1 MLLETH
7 TGNFVDVSLQ
17 DIQRMDRTELI
28 SYLESRGCACYD
40 NESTEL
46 LRETAI
52 EDWEGELN
60 D

>member
-17 DIQRMDRTELI
+17 DIQRMDRTELV
-28 SYLESRGCACYD
+28 SYLELRGCACYD

-46 LRETAI
+46 LREAAI

>member
-17 DIQRMDRTELI
+17 EIQQMPRHELVK
-28 SYLESRGCACYD
+28 YLELRGFACYD
-40 NESTEL
+40 NEPTEL
-46 LRETAI
+46 LREAAI

>member
-7 TGNFVDVSLQ
+7 TGKFIEVMLQ
-17 DIQRMDRTELI
+17 DIQQMNRSELVD
-28 SYLESRGCACYD
+28 YLESRGSACYD

-52 EDWEGELN
+52 EDWEGEL
-60 D
+60 DD